1 MELELT
7 APLDQILGQMAVG
20 VALLDC
26 AELRL
31 RYANPYMLSLLDQ
44 SRRNQEVIGL
54 CLEDLIPN
62 EMSKLILPFLQQVCS
77 SGQRMSWSD
86 IPFEGFLATRGRTYW
101 RVSVELIS
109 SPGAALDYPTPP
121 AGGAFLIAL

>member
-7 APLDQILGQMAVG
+7 APLNQILGQMAVG

-26 AELRL
+26 ADLRL
-31 RYANPYMLSLLDQ
+31 RYANPYMLTLLDQ

-62 EMSKLILPFLQQVCS
+62 EMNKLILPFLQQACS
-77 SGQRMSWSD
+77 SWLHMTCSD
-86 IPFEGFLATRGRTYW
+86 ITFEGFLETREQTN
-101 RVSVELIS
+101 
-109 SPGAALDYPTPP
+109 
-121 AGGAFLIAL
+121 